1 MLGVATL
8 TEALKYPFANWK
20 RLFNYFWILVPVWG
34 WFVVYGYLIRILENL
49 RRGRH
54 RELPTIHP
62 FKGLF
67 SAGFFL
73 CVSIFAYAII
83 LFALSLIP
91 VLGWLIY
98 IYVLLISPLLLLR
111 YSETKKIKDIFDV
124 VGASEVM
131 FSHFKEYILAWLKTI
146 AFIFILLVAS
156 LPLVTL
162 IVTLPAVSLGQYYFF
177 GEFYRE
183 VALGDRQKQ
192 KKVVRKSKA
201 KRRR

>member
-1 MLGVATL
+1 MSGVATI

-54 RELPTIHP
+54 KELPAIHP

-67 SAGFFL
+67 STGFFL
-73 CVSIFAYAII
+73 CVSIFAYTII

-111 YSETKKIKDIFDV
+111 YSETKKTKDIFDV
-124 VGASEVM
+124 VGASEIM
-131 FSHFKEYILAWLKTI
+131 FSHFKEYIIAWLKTI
-146 AFIFILLVAS
+146 AFILILLVAS
-156 LPLVTL
+156 LPLITL

-183 VALGDRQKQ
+183 VALGNS
-192 KKVVRKSKA
+192 RKSKQDLKKPKA
-201 KRRR
+201 KKRR